1 MTELKVKVGTN
12 KVKTKDV
19 NKISEYLKD
28 TYEKLDMEQSID
40 FQNRTPYLIS
50 DDGIFYC
57 TVFRE
62 SKCCRFL

>member
-28 TYEKLDMEQSID
+28 TYEKLDMKQSID

-50 DDGIFYC
+50 DDGTFIA
-57 TVFRE
+57 
-62 SKCCRFL
+62 